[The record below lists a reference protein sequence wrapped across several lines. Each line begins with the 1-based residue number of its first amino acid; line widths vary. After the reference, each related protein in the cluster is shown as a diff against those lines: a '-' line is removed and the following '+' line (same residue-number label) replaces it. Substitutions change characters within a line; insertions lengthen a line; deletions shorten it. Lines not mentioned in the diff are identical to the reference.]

1 MLFSR
6 VEVLFSLDTGTDTDR
21 HTTNNNTIQYNTTN
35 YDLSHKCKII
45 LYEMYNSYII
55 KYSNYA
61 TTFIILKVGG
71 IIKQAGWDIVR

>member
-1 MLFSR
+1 
-6 VEVLFSLDTGTDTDR
+6 
-21 HTTNNNTIQYNTTN
+21 
-35 YDLSHKCKII
+35 
-45 LYEMYNSYII
+45 MYNSYII